1 MSKQEELKK
10 QILELTAQY
19 YAEVHDP
26 AKKEFVPGESFVHYG
41 GRVFDEQEMK
51 NLIDSSLD
59 FWLTTGPWTLEF
71 ENRFAKWIGSKYCS
85 LTNSGSSA
93 NLLAFFALTSPLL
106 GDRSYKTR

>member
-1 MSKQEELKK
+1 MESLVTKNKKNNFNINIFMSKQEELKK

-59 FWLTTGPWTLEF
+59 FG
-71 ENRFAKWIGSKYCS
+71 
-85 LTNSGSSA
+85 
-93 NLLAFFALTSPLL
+93 
-106 GDRSYKTR
+106 